1 MGQMRFRIPNSMD
14 YDPHIWSTAY
24 ISGLEGIP
32 WSGRNRIEDDC
43 LVIDRAINE
52 SGKLSIVWPTKE
64 FGPILLTTA
73 SLRCSEEPYWL
84 QLELARGT
92 LHRIRGRGLDWQRVG
107 LKLPDAFHSLI
118 DQAISIFIEAIFSSD
133 HPDRRCQLA
142 QDSIDLAMAA
152 SKPLSRA
159 FISQSLQARHQIE
172 PKLSTL
178 LGVRVNPT
186 PKWDQGAELLLPIMN
201 TVNISMEMGQI
212 EANAPAEVLSRI
224 DSQVHWAI
232 DHGLRVFGGPLLNL
246 QPHAIPKWFYLFTDF
261 NSLHRAT
268 CEHASKMVN
277 RYRGKV
283 HLWSA
288 AAGLNSP
295 NSLGLSD
302 EQILQLAVGI
312 IQTIR
317 TLDPKTPVILS
328 IDSPWAEFLSQRS
341 DGISPLHFAD
351 ALIRLD
357 LGLSGLALEL
367 NLNCWPHGSL
377 PRDLID
383 ISDLIDHWNILGLPL
398 MAIVTT
404 PSSSQIDAGAI
415 SKSQIVS
422 SWKHPSPAPLNEKQG
437 DGDETVYVRSID
449 RLPANGMEIVQM
461 LMAKSMVHGII
472 WNQGSDAEEH
482 PFPNAGLVGSNGKQR
497 ALLDGLVRLRQ
508 MHVH

>member
-1 MGQMRFRIPNSMD
+1 
-14 YDPHIWSTAY
+14 
-24 ISGLEGIP
+24 
-32 WSGRNRIEDDC
+32 
-43 LVIDRAINE
+43 
-52 SGKLSIVWPTKE
+52 
-64 FGPILLTTA
+64 
-73 SLRCSEEPYWL
+73 
-84 QLELARGT
+84 
-92 LHRIRGRGLDWQRVG
+92 
-107 LKLPDAFHSLI
+107 
-118 DQAISIFIEAIFSSD
+118 
-133 HPDRRCQLA
+133 
-142 QDSIDLAMAA
+142 
-152 SKPLSRA
+152 
-159 FISQSLQARHQIE
+159 
-172 PKLSTL
+172 
-178 LGVRVNPT
+178 
-186 PKWDQGAELLLPIMN
+186 MN

-212 EANAPAEVLSRI
+212 EANAPSEVLSRI
-224 DSQVHWAI
+224 DSQVYWAI
-232 DHGLRVFGGPLLNL
+232 DNGLRVFGGPLLNL

-261 NSLHRAT
+261 NALHRAT
-268 CEHASKMVN
+268 CEHATKMVN

-295 NSLGLSD
+295 NSLGLTD

-404 PSSSQIDAGAI
+404 PASSQVDAGAI

-422 SWKHPSPAPLNEKQG
+422 SWKYPSPAPMNEKQG

-449 RLPANGMEIVQM
+449 RLPSNGMEIVQM
-461 LMAKSMVHGII
+461 LMAKSTVHGII

>member
-1 MGQMRFRIPNSMD
+1 MGRMRFRIPNSMN

-43 LVIDRAINE
+43 LVIDRSVNE

-64 FGPILLTTA
+64 YGPILLTTA
-73 SLRCSEEPYWL
+73 SLRCSDETYCL

-107 LKLPDAFHSLI
+107 LKLPDAFASLI
-118 DQAISIFIEAIFSSD
+118 DQSISAFIQAVLSPENSEA
-133 HPDRRCQLA
+133 RCDLA
-142 QDSIDLAMAA
+142 QQSIDLAIAA
-152 SKPLSRA
+152 SKPLARA
-159 FISQSLQARHQIE
+159 FVAQSLQARHQIE

-178 LGVRVNPT
+178 MGVRVNPAPT
-186 PKWDQGAELLLPIMN
+186 WEQAANLLLPIMN
-201 TVNISMEMGQI
+201 TINVSMEMGQI
-212 EANAPAEVLSRI
+212 EANAPAEALARI
-224 DSQVHWAI
+224 DAQLAWARSNA
-232 DHGLRVFGGPLLNL
+232 LRVFGGPLLNL
-246 QPHAIPKWFYLFTDF
+246 QPHAVPKWFYLFSDF
-261 NSLHRAT
+261 DALLRAS
-268 CEHASKMVN
+268 CEHATKMVT
-277 RYRGKV
+277 RYRGQV

-295 NSLGLSD
+295 NSLGLND
-302 EQILQLAVGI
+302 EQTLQLAVGL

-317 TLDPKTPVILS
+317 TLDPKTPVIVS
-328 IDSPWAEFLSQRS
+328 IDTPWAEFLAQRA

-377 PRDLID
+377 PRDLVD

-398 MAIVTT
+398 MAVVTT
-404 PSSSQIDAGAI
+404 PAATQYDAEAM

-422 SWKHPSPAPLNEKQG
+422 TWKYPFQG
-437 DGDETVYVRSID
+437 LPTDSIGSAEETVLARSID

-461 LMAKSMVHGII
+461 LMAKSTVHGII
-472 WNQGSDAEEH
+472 WNQGTDAQEH
-482 PFPNAGLVGSNGKQR
+482 TFPNAGLIDPSGKQR
-497 ALLDGLVRLRQ
+497 PLLDGLARLRQ